1 MSAAIKQDKE
11 TDRAARELWH
21 IAGIGDIDRL
31 NQLIHQGVDVN
42 VCDRTGVTALMR
54 AAYHGQLSIIQA
66 LIEHNADLNARDS
79 GGLTALTMAKHAGHQ
94 DIVDVLLSAGA
105 QGKTEASTRR
115 RLVGSVTDDNIE
127 PAPDNQPPKIKK
139 STQVRTLHEPPE
151 IWDLV
156 RINERVEDHPIS
168 TPTNNVAARI
178 LETEEAH
185 TTQPRDAME
194 VVGFKRFGLGRALV
208 VGFIGLAICAGLV
221 FGFLSLR
228 NASSGSQPDTAST
241 APNPISSSK
250 PAAIPEAV
258 PEKPRRLEP
267 TAVAPVSESP
277 KLSSAVPSK
286 THNATASSAPEPAKK
301 TVAKKNTTAAKNSE
315 EFFVDNDES
324 ARRVSR
330 SDNEERIKS
339 SAAKKE
345 TSKPPAPQ
353 ATDPAKP
360 NPTQKPKVIQWP

>member
-105 QGKTEASTRR
+105 QGKTEASTKR
-115 RLVGSVTDDNIE
+115 RLVGSVTDDSIE
-127 PAPDNQPPKIKK
+127 AAPDNQPPKIKK

-156 RINERVEDHPIS
+156 RINEPVENHPIS

-185 TTQPRDAME
+185 TTQPRDPME
-194 VVGFKRFGLGRALV
+194 VVAFKRFGLGRALV
-208 VGFIGLAICAGLV
+208 VGFIGLVICAGLV
-221 FGFLSLR
+221 FGFFSLR
-228 NASSGSQPDTAST
+228 NAFNGSQPDRVST
-241 APNPISSSK
+241 APHPISSSK
-250 PAAIPEAV
+250 PPAIPEAV
-258 PEKPRRLEP
+258 PEKPRSRESA
-267 TAVAPVSESP
+267 AVAPVSEPP

-286 THNATASSAPEPAKK
+286 THNATPSSAPESAKK
-301 TVAKKNTTAAKNSE
+301 TVVKKNTTAAKNSE
-315 EFFVDNDES
+315 QFFVDNDES

-330 SDNEERIKS
+330 SDNEERVKS

-345 TSKPPAPQ
+345 PSKPPATQ

>member
-21 IAGIGDIDRL
+21 TAGIGDVDRL
-31 NQLIHQGVDVN
+31 NQLMNQGVDVN

-54 AAYHGQLSIIQA
+54 AAYHGQLSIVQA
-66 LIEHNADLNARDS
+66 LIEQKADLNARDS
-79 GGLTALTMAKHAGHQ
+79 GGLTALTMAKHAGHP

-105 QGKTEASTRR
+105 QAKTEASTKR
-115 RLVGSVTDDNIE
+115 RLVGSFTDESIE
-127 PAPDNQPPKIKK
+127 ATPDNPSPKIKK

-178 LETEEAH
+178 LESEEAH
-185 TTQPRDAME
+185 TTQPRDPTE
-194 VVGFKRFGLGRALV
+194 VVAFKRFSFGRALV
-208 VGFIGLAICAGLV
+208 VGFIGLVICAGLV

-228 NASSGSQPDTAST
+228 NAFSRSQPDTVST

-250 PAAIPEAV
+250 PVAIPEAV

-267 TAVAPVSESP
+267 TAVAPVSEPP
-277 KLSSAVPSK
+277 KLSSALTSK
-286 THNATASSAPEPAKK
+286 THIATPSSAPEPEKK
-301 TVAKKNTTAAKNSE
+301 PVVKRNTTAAKNSE
-315 EFFVDNDES
+315 QFFVDNDES
-324 ARRVSR
+324 ARRASR
-330 SDNEERIKS
+330 SDNEERVKS

-345 TSKPPAPQ
+345 PSKPPATQ